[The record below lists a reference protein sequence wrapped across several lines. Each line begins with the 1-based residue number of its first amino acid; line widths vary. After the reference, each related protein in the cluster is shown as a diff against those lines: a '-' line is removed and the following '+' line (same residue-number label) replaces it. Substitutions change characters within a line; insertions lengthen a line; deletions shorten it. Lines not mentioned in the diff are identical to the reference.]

1 MKCPSCGGPDVRVS
15 KRQPRFSFFY
25 QAQGYERYRCRDCRH
40 AFWEKPPASPD
51 ERIRRKRQRG
61 WSDAIQSQAR
71 RRVIEIAL
79 FVTMLVIFV
88 MAIRYIINKSDSPA
102 PASLLERHLAAV
114 GKSAASQVTSE
125 HLFS

>member
-15 KRQPRFSFFY
+15 KRNPRFSFFY
-25 QAQGYERYRCRDCRH
+25 QAQGYERYRCRGCRH

-102 PASLLERHLAAV
+102 PASLLESPLSTAE
-114 GKSAASQVTSE
+114 KTAASHMTSDR
-125 HLFS
+125 LFS